1 MTMTDVRE
9 PGAPP
14 RGRRR
19 WRNFFVKPG
28 LRFRYT
34 WYFVGGGLLI
44 FGATTALIQRRLSE
58 VVALTNAGPMLS
70 MAEQSRVQ
78 DLFVEITKV
87 SLAGFSAY
95 LVFSFVVA
103 FVLSHRV
110 SGPIVAIVDVIAQFQ
125 QGNFGYRRPIRR
137 YDELKE
143 IHGELIA
150 LGEALEAQGQRSAV
164 PSLTVVDGSRGAK

>member
-1 MTMTDVRE
+1 
-9 PGAPP
+9 
-14 RGRRR
+14 
-19 WRNFFVKPG
+19 
-28 LRFRYT
+28 
-34 WYFVGGGLLI
+34 
-44 FGATTALIQRRLSE
+44 
-58 VVALTNAGPMLS
+58 
-70 MAEQSRVQ
+70 
-78 DLFVEITKV
+78 VEITKV